1 MDILF
6 KDGKPKTL
14 TLSYDDGKIFDEQLV
29 EILDRYGLKCTF
41 NLNSGLYSDENS
53 ISRSKTMSR
62 TQAQRLFIN
71 SPHEVAIHGF
81 KHQHMEILNRTE
93 LIHEIIEDKKQA
105 ETNFQRI
112 IRGMAYPFGTY
123 NEDVLSA
130 LRLCGIKYSRTVNAT
145 NSFMLPQNWL
155 ELNPTCHH
163 RSPRLMELAEEF
175 VNGTN
180 YRYKMFYLWGHSYE
194 FNNDNNWS
202 VIENFADFIGGRDDI
217 WYATNIEIYDYVN
230 AYNSLN
236 TSYDGKYIQN
246 PSAIPVWVRCSERTY
261 KINPGET
268 VEV

>member
-6 KDGKPKTL
+6 KNGMAKCV
-14 TLSYDDGKIFDEQLV
+14 TLSYDDGKIFDKKLV
-29 EILDRYGLKCTF
+29 DILNRHGLRCTF
-41 NLNSGLYSDENS
+41 NLNSGLLNTSAGTGNN
-53 ISRSKTMSR
+53 TMSLE
-62 TQAQRLFIN
+62 QAQQLFIG
-71 SPHEVAIHGF
+71 SHHEVAIHGY
-81 KHQHMEILNRTE
+81 KHLHMESLNHTE
-93 LIHEIIEDKKQA
+93 LMREIIEDKKQI
-105 ETNFQRI
+105 ETDFHCI
-112 IRGMAYPFGTY
+112 ARGMAYPFGTY
-123 NEDVLSA
+123 NADVLSA
-130 LRLCGIKYSRTVNAT
+130 LSLCGIKYARTVRAT
-145 NSFMLPQNWL
+145 ESFDLPQNWL

-163 RSPRLMELAEEF
+163 RSPKLMEIAEEF

-180 YRYKMFYLWGHSYE
+180 HRYKMFYLWGHSYE
-194 FNNDNNWS
+194 FNNDNNWE

-246 PSAIPVWVRCSERTY
+246 TSAIPVWVRCNERTY